1 MVYPWNSQ
9 AASAL
14 LARKGRLPHALLFCG
29 REGIGK
35 LTFAEALAAALLCER
50 AGAGGGACGK
60 CASCGWMGQG
70 SHPDFRRLEPEILS
84 ESQDPAEGS
93 EKKKPSLEIKIEQI
107 RAIAGFIA
115 MTSHHGGAKVV
126 LIHPA
131 ETLNVNAANALLK
144 NLEEP
149 PAGTYFLLVAHRWHQ
164 LLPTIRSRCERVM
177 LPAPD
182 LETARRWLAEQR
194 VPDADLALAQAGGAP
209 LAALR
214 FDPAYWHQRETL
226 FKAISAS
233 GFDALRAAEQLRDS
247 TPALIIALLQKWSFD
262 LAWHKVT
269 GRVRFNP
276 DHSATIATTAG
287 RLDLVEALRFQR
299 HMVGL
304 QRIAAH
310 PLNARLFLE
319 QLLLDYAGLL
329 RGQRAA
335 AAA

>member
-1 MVYPWNSQ
+1 
-9 AASAL
+9 
-14 LARKGRLPHALLFCG
+14 
-29 REGIGK
+29 
-35 LTFAEALAAALLCER
+35 
-50 AGAGGGACGK
+50 
-60 CASCGWMGQG
+60 MGQG

-84 ESQDPAEGS
+84 ESQDQQEEGS
-93 EKKKPSLEIKIEQI
+93 EKKKPSLEIKIEQV
-107 RAIAGFIA
+107 RGLTGFIA

-149 PAGTYFLLVAHRWHQ
+149 PPGTYFLLVAHRWHQ

-182 LETARRWLAEQR
+182 LETARRWLAQQR

-209 LAALR
+209 LAALE
-214 FDPAYWHQRETL
+214 FDEAYWHQREML
-226 FKAISAS
+226 IKGIVAAE
-233 GFDALRAAEQLRDS
+233 FDALRVAEQLRDS
-247 TPALIIALLQKWSFD
+247 APALIIALLQKWSFD
-262 LAWHKVT
+262 LAWHKAT
-269 GRVRFNP
+269 GKVRFNP
-276 DHSATIATTAG
+276 DHSAAIAATAG
-287 RLDLVEALRFQR
+287 RLDLIETLRFQR

-304 QRIAAH
+304 QRFVAH

-335 AAA
+335 ASA